1 MTLASLAGEARTRR
15 GAVVMLMLLVVF
27 LGLGVAMLA
36 GMLDSVDRSL
46 IMQLRGPGGL
56 GDPVGSWGIEEA
68 VRDLTALGGTTLVS
82 IFTTAAALLLLALR
96 ERSRA
101 GVLVAAI
108 LLAWLSK
115 DTAKVLFGRA
125 RPDLVSQE
133 VFVHSA
139 SFPSGHTGMA
149 TTLFLMLAV
158 LASSYGL
165 SRRGRTLVYSVAI
178 LLAGLVG
185 FSRVYLGVH
194 WPSDV
199 LAGWCLGAFWAT
211 AGWIVL
217 GASGK
222 AAEIR

>member
-1 MTLASLAGEARTRR
+1 MTRAILAGAARTRR
-15 GAVVMLMLLVVF
+15 GAVVMLVLLAVF
-27 LGLGVAMLA
+27 LGLGVAMQA

-46 IMQLRGPGGL
+46 ILQLRGPGGL

-68 VRDLTALGGTTLVS
+68 VRDLTAPGGTTLVTL
-82 IFTTAAALLLLALR
+82 FTAAAALFLLAQR
-96 ERSRA
+96 QRRRA
-101 GVLVAAI
+101 GVLVATI

-115 DTAKVLFGRA
+115 DTAKALFDRA

-139 SFPSGHTGMA
+139 SFPSGHTSMA
-149 TTLFLMLAV
+149 TALYLMLAV
-158 LASSYGL
+158 LVSGYGL
-165 SRRGRTLVYSVAI
+165 SQCGRALVYGLAS

-199 LAGWCLGAFWAT
+199 WAGWCLGAFWAT
-211 AGWIVL
+211 AGWIAL

-222 AAEIR
+222 AAEVR